1 MAEDATSRLLRQA
14 TGSPAPLPPPP
25 PLRRRAALSAR
36 QVTALVLAGAAGI
49 AGALVSPVLGVLAA
63 AFLGAA
69 TGGLFT
75 GLVAVVLAATGAPVL
90 HAITHSL
97 VAPSEWVTGLV
108 ALGAGMYLRTRVA
121 SGQKRTRRSAK
132 S

>member
-1 MAEDATSRLLRQA
+1 MAEDATSRLLRQVTA
-14 TGSPAPLPPPP
+14 SPAPAPP

-36 QVTALVLAGAAGI
+36 QVAALVLAGAAGI

-108 ALGAGMYLRTRVA
+108 ALGAGMYLRARVG
-121 SGQKRTRRSAK
+121 SGRKGTRRRPK

>member
-1 MAEDATSRLLRQA
+1 MAEDATSRLLRQVTA
-14 TGSPAPLPPPP
+14 SPAPAPP

-36 QVTALVLAGAAGI
+36 QVAALVLAGAAGI
-49 AGALVSPVLGVLAA
+49 AGALVSPALGVLAA

-69 TGGLFT
+69 TGGLFS

-108 ALGAGMYLRTRVA
+108 ALGAGMYLRVRVG
-121 SGQKRTRRSAK
+121 SGRNRTRRRPK

>member
-1 MAEDATSRLLRQA
+1 M
-14 TGSPAPLPPPP
+14 PPPP
-25 PLRRRAALSAR
+25 PLRRRAAISVR
-36 QVTALVLAGAAGI
+36 QVAALALAGAGGV

-75 GLVAVVLAATGAPVL
+75 GLIAVVLAATGAPLL
-90 HAITHSL
+90 HALTHSL

-108 ALGAGMYLRTRVA
+108 ALGAGLYLRARVA
-121 SGQKRTRRSAK
+121 SGR
-132 S
+132 

>member
-1 MAEDATSRLLRQA
+1 MAEDATSRLLRQVTA
-14 TGSPAPLPPPP
+14 SPAPAPP

-36 QVTALVLAGAAGI
+36 QVAALVLAGAAGI

-108 ALGAGMYLRTRVA
+108 ALGAGMYLRVRVG
-121 SGQKRTRRSAK
+121 SGRNRTRRRPK